1 MSLNQLQDN
10 SREKVVVRKE
20 NIILGCN
27 RKVQETVSYLDS
39 NVRLDL
45 EYGRESQAERTGLEF
60 DLFSQQN
67 KG

>member
-10 SREKVVVRKE
+10 CKEKKLVRKE
-20 NIILGCN
+20 NIILGCH
-27 RKVQETVSYLDS
+27 RKVWETVSYLDS

-60 DLFSQQN
+60 DLFSRQN